1 MYLSNI
7 PKKNENYIE
16 LTNTKIDGFPSN
28 NINSSHFTIIF
39 TINKIEEN
47 VNDKTT
53 LDNKINSKTLLS
65 IQGNNN
71 YSFEIVIIDDYLYL
85 VQDNQ
90 KIKSDKKLNYFN
102 KSVITVLYDEIF

>member
-39 TINKIEEN
+39 TIICKKKWGIASVVVVN
-47 VNDKTT
+47 VV
-53 LDNKINSKTLLS
+53 LLYYDV
-65 IQGNNN
+65 IQ
-71 YSFEIVIIDDYLYL
+71 
-85 VQDNQ
+85 Q
-90 KIKSDKKLNYFN
+90 
-102 KSVITVLYDEIF
+102 